1 MASPAPL
8 TARSQSR
15 SPASAAPRSFAQ
27 NSGPP
32 SQRGGARRPISQM
45 GTLVPEPERAA
56 AILADF
62 ASYSA
67 PFGLEVVTEEGVG
80 VVRIES

>member
-1 MASPAPL
+1 
-8 TARSQSR
+8 
-15 SPASAAPRSFAQ
+15 
-27 NSGPP
+27 
-32 SQRGGARRPISQM
+32 M